1 MIGRAGVVSADRD
14 RHGTR
19 SECPAR
25 RLGRADLHSD
35 PIEQFA
41 RWLKD
46 AEATGAID
54 PTAMALATVGP
65 GGVPSQRIV
74 LLKYHDRDGFCWY
87 TDYRS
92 RKGKELAVN
101 PCASLL
107 FHWSELDR
115 QVRVTGRAERLP
127 AELSEAYFS
136 TRPPGSRLSAAAS
149 LQSHPVSSRREL
161 ERQVEDLSRRYPEGN
176 VPRPEAW
183 GGYRLRPEEFEFW
196 QGRANRLHD
205 RFRYRHM
212 GDRWMI
218 ERLSP

>member
-1 MIGRAGVVSADRD
+1 
-14 RHGTR
+14 
-19 SECPAR
+19 
-25 RLGRADLHSD
+25 
-35 PIEQFA
+35 
-41 RWLKD
+41 
-46 AEATGAID
+46 
-54 PTAMALATVGP
+54 MALATVGP
-65 GGVPSQRIV
+65 EGVPSQRIV
-74 LLKYHDRDGFCWY
+74 LLKHHDRHGFCWY

-107 FHWSELDR
+107 FHWSKLDR

-127 AELSEAYFS
+127 AELSDDYFS

-161 ERQVEDLSRRYPEGN
+161 ERQVEELSRRYPEGN

-205 RFRYRHM
+205 RFRYRRT
-212 GDRWMI
+212 GDRWVI